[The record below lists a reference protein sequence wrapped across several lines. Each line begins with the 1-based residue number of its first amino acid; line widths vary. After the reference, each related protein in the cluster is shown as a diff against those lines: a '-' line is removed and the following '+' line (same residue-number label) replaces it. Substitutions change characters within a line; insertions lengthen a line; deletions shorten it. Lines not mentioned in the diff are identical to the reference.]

1 MTVDAMPSFEVLLA
15 DDHPVVRAGV
25 RSLLEGIPGVKV
37 VGEAE
42 NGREAVRLAIELRP
56 DVIFMDIT
64 MPELNGLEAA
74 EMVRRDVPD
83 VRVIMLSVH
92 SNAQY
97 AIRALKQAGASGY
110 LKKDARPDE
119 FKAAIRAVTTGGVYV
134 DPEIARL
141 FISYVRDSADQA
153 ENPLARMT
161 LRQREIVQLI
171 AEGKRNKEIAT
182 ILNVSVKTVES
193 HRANVMEMLD
203 IHDIA
208 GLVRFAIRT
217 GLTSADE

>member
-1 MTVDAMPSFEVLLA
+1 MPSIEVLLA

-25 RSLLEGIPGVKV
+25 RSLLEAIEGVKV
-37 VGEAE
+37 IGEAE

-56 DVIFMDIT
+56 DIIFMDIT

-74 EMVRRDVPD
+74 EMVRRDAPD

-92 SNAQY
+92 SNVQY
-97 AIRALKQAGASGY
+97 AIRALKQVGASGY
-110 LKKDARPDE
+110 LKKDARPEE

-134 DPEIARL
+134 GPDVARL
-141 FISYVRDSADQA
+141 FISHIRDSEDQGA
-153 ENPLARMT
+153 NPLARLT

-171 AEGKRNKEIAT
+171 AEGKRNKDIAA

-208 GLVRFAIRT
+208 GLVKFAIRT
-217 GLTSADE
+217 GLASADE